1 MASLPRPLPG
11 MFLPRSMSKRRA
23 ITAINANGQAA
34 SLARCRRYNIILI
47 PTREASSTSTS
58 PVSTSTSLSS
68 TSTRSL
74 HSSSTHS
81 APSSNL
87 TLPGVSPSSLLPNHQ
102 QHHRQ
107 PQGTDMGPPK
117 PAPLSVLPLVTVL
130 RSWMTATI
138 SSSPFLLPPSLAI
151 MSMLAHTNNPMLNP
165 DSNPLLRGLLK
176 KTFYAQFCAGE
187 QPTEVTRTIKGLKD
201 AGFEGVILGYAKE
214 VVAPHGQEGAG
225 SVSKIH
231 LKETKADAEEIDSW
245 AQGTLMTVLL
255 ASRGDYVALKFTGAG
270 VLALRCLRQGADPS
284 PKLKMA
290 IESICVLAQARGV
303 RLLFDAE
310 QAAVQGGID
319 KWTMEFMERYNRT
332 QLVVY
337 GTYQAYLKSTPE
349 TLSRHLQEA
358 KDKGFVLGVKLVRG
372 AYLGSDPRQLIHDT
386 KEDTDRAYDGI
397 AEALLKRDWQ
407 VEPLEGEGEIPEVA
421 VVVATHNRDSVVK
434 AKRILQHEG
443 KTSDVAFAQL
453 QGMADEVS
461 CELVA
466 CNKQGAA
473 EKLEKAKAY
482 KYLVWGSTGECMK
495 YLLRRAYENRDAV
508 QRTVGSRDAMRA
520 EILRRLKSLFG
531 FA

>member
-11 MFLPRSMSKRRA
+11 MLLPRSMSKRRA
-23 ITAINANGQAA
+23 IAAINASGQAA
-34 SLARCRRYNIILI
+34 FLARCGRHNIILI
-47 PTREASSTSTS
+47 PTREASSTST
-58 PVSTSTSLSS
+58 
-68 TSTRSL
+68 RSL
-74 HSSSTHS
+74 HSSSTQS
-81 APSSNL
+81 SPSSNL
-87 TLPGVSPSSLLPNHQ
+87 TLSGVPPPSLLPNHQ
-102 QHHRQ
+102 HHHRQ
-107 PQGTDMGPPK
+107 PQDSDMGPPK
-117 PAPLSVLPLVTVL
+117 PAPLSVLPLITVL
-130 RSWMTATI
+130 RSWMTATV

-151 MSMLAHTNNPMLNP
+151 MSMLAHTSNPVLNP
-165 DSNPLLRGLLK
+165 DSNPLLRALLK

-187 QPTEVTRTIKGLKD
+187 QPAEVARTIKGLKD
-201 AGFEGVILGYAKE
+201 VGFEGVILGYAKE
-214 VVAPHGQEGAG
+214 VVAPHGQEETGF
-225 SVSKIH
+225 VSKGPVE
-231 LKETKADAEEIDSW
+231 ETRVDMEEIDSW
-245 AQGTLMTVLL
+245 AQGTLMTLLL

-270 VLALRCLRQGADPS
+270 MLALQCLRQGADPS
-284 PKLKMA
+284 PQLKKA
-290 IESICVLAQARGV
+290 IESICVLAQSRGV

-319 KWTMEFMERYNRT
+319 KWTVEFMEKYNRA
-332 QLVVY
+332 QPVVY

-386 KEDTDRAYDGI
+386 KEDTDKAYDGI
-397 AEALLKRDWQ
+397 AEALLKKDWE
-407 VEPLEGEGEIPEVA
+407 VGPLKGEGEFPGVA
-421 VVVATHNRDSVVK
+421 MVVATHNRDSVIK
-434 AKRILQHEG
+434 AKRILQQER
-443 KTSDVAFAQL
+443 KTNDVAFAQL

-466 CNKQGAA
+466 FNQQGAA
-473 EKLEKAKAY
+473 EKQERAKAY

-520 EILRRLKSLFG
+520 EVLRRLKSLFG